1 MVGKKGLLVGVLF
14 VLMVVLLTP
23 AAVVKK
29 AQNSL
34 DDLVN
39 VSSKLRVPQNIEG
52 LDSLR
57 ASGSRTEGLPQFARL
72 TEGWEDFLTRNEGAW
87 ELKLDTRTGMPA
99 LVEGSFIPWIP
110 GAANDLRDESLG
122 VVTSFQME
130 KIARDFMTKNEG
142 LFPFRPEELELI
154 PEGTVEVGGFF
165 WHVQFQY
172 LKDRIPVEGAR
183 VIFRVNNG
191 NLIQFGMEGV
201 NPSARV
207 DTMPSFSRETAL
219 GILEGYVGRL
229 DENDEIL
236 ESGKL
241 IIVPVSTREFSDIYD
256 GELGRGT
263 EYSLCYDI
271 KFRRPGVMGTWRAR
285 IDAHSG
291 EILSFEDENR
301 YGTVTGGIYPVSP
314 LDTEVVK
321 PFPSLTISN
330 GTTKYTDI
338 GGNYSFATGTASAAL
353 TGKYVKVSDSCGTS
367 SLSTTAS
374 PGDLAFNKSTGTD
387 CTTPG
392 VGGAGNTHASRSG
405 YYHLTAWKLKAQTW
419 LPSNTWLTG
428 QLTDNVNLNQTCNAY
443 WSGTTVNMFK
453 SGGGCRNSGELPT
466 VVLHEVGH
474 GLDSNDGSASADY
487 GTGESYGDTN
497 GFLLT
502 HDSCM
507 GTGFFSDGSKCSGYG
522 DACTQCTGIRDVD
535 YAKHTSATA
544 HTPLNFVKVYCPTSS
559 SYKGPCGREGH
570 CEGYIAAEATW
581 DLAVRALPAAGYDA
595 NTSWFILERLF
606 YLSRP
611 SASAAFTCNTST
623 FASDG
628 CGTSSWFTTFRAIDD
643 TGDGTS
649 NGTPHASAI
658 WSAFNAHGIGC
669 SSASGY
675 NTNQTTCS
683 TISQPTLTATAGAG
697 QVSLS
702 WGSVT
707 NATRYW
713 IMRNELNST
722 AGMMKIAEVTSTSYT
737 DTLVSPN
744 ITYYYSVLP
753 LASSNSCFGAM
764 AAVKNATPTGGGTT
778 TYSISG
784 TVSGAT
790 ASGVTIN
797 LTGTAT
803 ATTTTATDGTYSF
816 SGLANGSYTVT
827 PSKTGYTFSPT
838 SASVTISGANQT
850 GKNFTATAAAT
861 YSISGT
867 VSGATASGVTMSLTG
882 ASTASTTTATDGT
895 YTFSG
900 LGNGSY
906 TVTPSKSGYEFSP
919 ANVAVTIS
927 GANQTGKN
935 FTASVSSCSP
945 QTAAYSATYK
955 CPTCTNS
962 GTSCTAS
969 TALLQCHSTG
979 EANYPNTLNGSCAD
993 GASGTCHSDE
1003 SIEAITISTASGC
1016 MAVGSSVTVTVTCY
1030 AYSTTAD
1037 WVALY
1042 YSNSAA
1048 SPSWTQVGSYQHPTT
1063 TGTGTLSWT
1072 FTLTGTAGSVQAVR
1086 AQMVYSTSTPTFTS
1100 CVSGSYNDADD
1111 LVFTTAGGGATY
1123 SISGTVS
1130 GATAS
1135 GVTMNLT
1142 GASTATTTTATD
1154 GTYTFS
1160 GLANG
1165 SYTVTPSKSG
1175 YTFSPASTSVTISG
1189 ANQTGKNFT
1198 ASSTITYSISGT
1210 VSGATASGV
1219 TMNLTGAATASTTTA
1234 TDGTYSFSG
1243 LANGT
1248 YTITPSKT
1256 GYTFSPASTS
1266 VTLSG
1271 ASQTGKNFTSTA
1283 SGGGNVLTSGVGV
1296 SGTVSQGAYTYYT
1309 IVVPSG
1315 ATNLTVT
1322 LTGLSADVDL
1332 YDKAPSTAGGVASNP
1347 TTSSYTGRSWN
1358 SGTTNE
1364 SLSHSSPTYGTWAIG
1379 AYGYAAGSYTVT
1391 ATYMAGGTT
1400 YSISGTVSGAT
1411 ASGVTITAGSATTTT
1426 ATDGS
1431 YTLSGLPNGTYTVT
1445 PSKSG
1450 YTFSPTSISVT
1461 ISGASQSGKNFTST
1475 ASGGGTTT
1483 QVLLNPGF
1491 ESGTTSW
1498 TISGTSIGGTR
1509 NSVSPRT
1516 GSYMASFCFNTA
1528 YENSTTDSVYQTV
1541 TIDSAATAATL
1552 NFYYYIK
1559 TTETTTST
1567 AYDKFTVTVEN
1578 TSGTTL
1584 ATLLTLSNLNKTSA
1598 WTAKTGL
1605 NLLAYKGQT
1614 VRIRFKAVT
1623 DSSLGTQFSL
1633 DDLTLNVTK

>member
-507 GTGFFSDGSKCSGYG
+507 GSGFFSDGSKCSGYG

-535 YAKHTSATA
+535 YAKHTSATS

-581 DLAVRALPAAGYDA
+581 DLAVRALPAAGYDT

-900 LGNGSY
+900 LVNGSY
-906 TVTPSKSGYEFSP
+906 TVTPSKAGYSFTPSSI
-919 ANVAVTIS
+919 AVTLS

-935 FTASVSSCSP
+935 FVSAVVSGPIFSQDFSGITAPALPSGWT
-945 QTAAYSATYK
+945 TAATTGNLWKTSASGCTNNALMYPYHSTAAANSWAFSPGIALQSGVTYTLAFNQKVQSATYPEGLVVK
-955 CPTCTNS
+955 AGASATAGGQTIAIYSGSNLTNTTCAARTGTFTVPTS
-962 GTSCTAS
+962 GTYYLGFQCT
-969 TALLQCHSTG
+969 
-979 EANYPNTLNGSCAD
+979 
-993 GASGTCHSDE
+993 
-1003 SIEAITISTASGC
+1003 
-1016 MAVGSSVTVTVTCY
+1016 
-1030 AYSTTAD
+1030 
-1037 WVALY
+1037 
-1042 YSNSAA
+1042 SAA
-1048 SPSWTQVGSYQHPTT
+1048 DMYYLYVDDI
-1063 TGTGTLSWT
+1063 
-1072 FTLTGTAGSVQAVR
+1072 TLTGGAA
-1086 AQMVYSTSTPTFTS
+1086 PT
-1100 CVSGSYNDADD
+1100 
-1111 LVFTTAGGGATY
+1111 TY

-1135 GVTMNLT
+1135 GVTMSLT

-1160 GLANG
+1160 GLSNG
-1165 SYTVTPSKSG
+1165 TYTVTPSKSG
-1175 YTFSPASTSVTISG
+1175 YTFSPTSTSVTISG

-1198 ASSTITYSISGT
+1198 ATAAATYSISGT

-1219 TMNLTGAATASTTTA
+1219 TMSLTGAAAASTTTA
-1234 TDGTYSFSG
+1234 TDGTYTFSG
-1243 LANGT
+1243 LSNGT
-1248 YTITPSKT
+1248 YTVTPSKS
-1256 GYTFSPASTS
+1256 GYTFSPTSTS
-1266 VTLSG
+1266 VTISG
-1271 ASQTGKNFTSTA
+1271 ANQTGKNFTSTA
-1283 SGGGNVLTSGVGV
+1283 SGGGNVLTSGVG
-1296 SGTVSQGAYTYYT
+1296 
-1309 IVVPSG
+1309 
-1315 ATNLTVT
+1315 
-1322 LTGLSADVDL
+1322 
-1332 YDKAPSTAGGVASNP
+1332 
-1347 TTSSYTGRSWN
+1347 
-1358 SGTTNE
+1358 
-1364 SLSHSSPTYGTWAIG
+1364 
-1379 AYGYAAGSYTVT
+1379 
-1391 ATYMAGGTT
+1391 
-1400 YSISGTVSGAT
+1400 
-1411 ASGVTITAGSATTTT
+1411 
-1426 ATDGS
+1426 
-1431 YTLSGLPNGTYTVT
+1431 
-1445 PSKSG
+1445 
-1450 YTFSPTSISVT
+1450 
-1461 ISGASQSGKNFTST
+1461 
-1475 ASGGGTTT
+1475 
-1483 QVLLNPGF
+1483 
-1491 ESGTTSW
+1491 
-1498 TISGTSIGGTR
+1498 
-1509 NSVSPRT
+1509 
-1516 GSYMASFCFNTA
+1516 
-1528 YENSTTDSVYQTV
+1528 
-1541 TIDSAATAATL
+1541 
-1552 NFYYYIK
+1552 
-1559 TTETTTST
+1559 
-1567 AYDKFTVTVEN
+1567 
-1578 TSGTTL
+1578 
-1584 ATLLTLSNLNKTSA
+1584 
-1598 WTAKTGL
+1598 
-1605 NLLAYKGQT
+1605 
-1614 VRIRFKAVT
+1614 
-1623 DSSLGTQFSL
+1623 
-1633 DDLTLNVTK
+1633 